1 MLLLHMVSLTQVQ
14 GCTADL
20 SAAGV
25 GKYCFKKR
33 LCAKHLRAD
42 SLRID
47 GKGDSVFRFCQQC
60 GKLEL
65 LACFEA
71 DKR

>member
-1 MLLLHMVSLTQVQ
+1 MLSILQVQ

-20 SAAGV
+20 SSAGV
-25 GKYCFKKR
+25 SKYCLKKR

-42 SLRID
+42 SVKID
-47 GKGDSVFRFCQQC
+47 GKGDSMFRFCQQC
-60 GKLEL
+60 GKLEPL
-65 LACFEA
+65 SCFEG